1 MAGKWFLKEEKLSL
15 LTECEQGIDSIK
27 KIAKKYGVHVKTI
40 CEWRTLY
47 QVTEEVCND
56 QETEVLLNMPPKKNF
71 LSGHYYQREIARKH
85 GGSVLVFLQTMFF
98 HTYDICYYINIKYN
112 LF

>member
-56 QETEVLLNMPPKKNF
+56 QETEVLLNMPPKKKLLIRTL
-71 LSGHYYQREIARKH
+71 LSKRNCQKTWGFR
-85 GGSVLVFLQTMFF
+85 SCLFTDNVFS
-98 HTYDICYYINIKYN
+98 YI
-112 LF
+112 